1 MKPPRGYINNT
12 FLKWSAMLGWIDL
25 VNTKPEIPNNIEVF
39 SNLKFKET
47 EQRSLFL
54 DIYRKKGIINSTP
67 LIIFVHG
74 GSWTK
79 GDKKDY
85 LIYLLSYAEKGYVT
99 ASLSYRFSQEAKFPA
114 AVEDV
119 ICGIKWLKNQQKIN
133 F

>member
-85 LIYLLSYAEKGYVT
+85 LIYLL
-99 ASLSYRFSQEAKFPA
+99 
-114 AVEDV
+114 
-119 ICGIKWLKNQQKIN
+119 
-133 F
+133 